1 MRSEG
6 VWEGGSWN
14 SGQPSK
20 AFCSVRTNS
29 LCREA
34 FVISPERALRLP
46 PSPSQRLGPVG
57 LSIFPPAQFSSP
69 SPAELGRGVST
80 LGPDSAFRAPPPAHR
95 PPRGRWDGK
104 TRGGPNM
111 RIRRPVHKP
120 EAGGLLCGRTF
131 HAAPCAGVLAQL
143 ENFWEGGREER
154 AHVRWLLCRRQSRA
168 LLLRPLV
175 RPLLFLLPPVRG
187 PGRLRPRASQ
197 PHV

>member
-1 MRSEG
+1 MKEFG
-6 VWEGGSWN
+6 KGGAGILGSRPRHSAA
-14 SGQPSK
+14 SGQILFAERPLLS
-20 AFCSVRTNS
+20 ARSR
-29 LCREA
+29 LCA
-34 FVISPERALRLP
+34 SPPPP
-46 PSPSQRLGPVG
+46 PSAAAQWGWAS
-57 LSIFPPAQFSSP
+57 SPAQSSSP
-69 SPAELGRGVST
+69 SPTELGRGVSA
-80 LGPDSAFRAPPPAHR
+80 LGPDSALRAPSPAHR

-104 TRGGPNM
+104 TQGGPDM

-154 AHVRWLLCRRQSRA
+154 PHVRWLLCRRQSRA